1 MNRFVL
7 PYMSVVLY
15 VLYSVHTVDSMSV
28 GCTLEMLSG
37 NKGAGCKDS
46 ETGRVQVT
54 GSNNPSIQVYCFQE
68 IPWYISNVPW
78 YIINV
83 PWYIDNVPWYI
94 DNVPQY
100 ICLWEYNNNSSIM
113 VKYTHVELRY

>member
-83 PWYIDNVPWYI
+83 P
-94 DNVPQY
+94 QY